1 MNSIAPAP
9 PVAYVAYIG
18 DPVKDRDAVLAVWHG
33 ALGQVSRPFAAKFDW
48 FYLSCPWG
56 KPLLELLEH
65 TPTASCVGTAAAG
78 PRRMLWQGREILA
91 GVLVDMAV
99 ATKHRTLGPALMLQA
114 GLRIAAAGRFD
125 LLYGFPNPK
134 SITVA
139 TRAGYPV
146 IGALRRFSCVLRHG
160 SYFARSMPRL
170 LAQPLG
176 YVFDAWRN
184 TQRALRAR
192 RSPRLLATWCDR
204 ADPRMDELW
213 LNSEHGNGLI
223 AVRDTT
229 LLHWRFDELPGTET
243 RYLCLSEQHDGPLL
257 AWFACQIDGSS
268 LRVRDF
274 WSCDAARGTNRTL
287 IDALIRAAR
296 SDDQRHAAVSVEY
309 AAPASKL
316 LGWLAAGFVEREQQ
330 PIVGCWVNSTNDG
343 QAMAD
348 FHLTAADEDE

>member
-1 MNSIAPAP
+1 VNSIAPAP
-9 PVAYVAYIG
+9 PATYAAYTS
-18 DPVKDRDAVLAVWHG
+18 DPVNDRDAVLTVWGG

-56 KPLLELLEH
+56 TPLLELLQH
-65 TPTASCVGTAAAG
+65 TPTANCVGTAAAG
-78 PRRMLWQGREILA
+78 PRRMLWQGREIRA

-99 ATKHRTLGPALMLQA
+99 ATQHRTLGPALMLQA
-114 GLRIAAAGRFD
+114 GLRTAAAERFD

-134 SITVA
+134 AIAVA

-146 IGALRRFSCVLRHG
+146 IGALRRFTCVLRHG
-160 SYFARSMPRL
+160 GYFARSMPRL
-170 LAQPLG
+170 LAQPVG

-192 RSPRLLATWCDR
+192 RSPCLVATWRDR

-223 AVRDTT
+223 TVRDTT
-229 LLHWRFDELPGTET
+229 LLRWRFDELPGIKT
-243 RYLCLSEQHDGPLL
+243 RYLCLSELPDGPLL
-257 AWFACQIDGSS
+257 AWFACQIDGST
-268 LRVRDF
+268 LQVRDF
-274 WSCDAARGTNRTL
+274 WSRDAARGTSRTL

-296 SDDQRHAAVSVEY
+296 SDCQQHAALSIEY

-330 PIVGCWVNSTNDG
+330 PIVGCWLNSATDG
-343 QAMAD
+343 QAMTD
-348 FHLTAADEDE
+348 IHLTAADEDE